1 MKKEKE
7 KILMITVCAA
17 VLLLAVAA
25 VIFITVRS
33 GGQTAGEPTARETAE
48 ITPIRPGAAPTVLP
62 ERVEPDPEDPTRE
75 VEEPGRI
82 GYVLDV
88 GEEPIHPERKET
100 PEIAGEVVFL
110 PGVREAEP

>member
-1 MKKEKE
+1 MKKE

-33 GGQTAGEPTARETAE
+33 GGQTAE

-82 GYVLDV
+82 GYILDV
-88 GEEPIHPERKET
+88 GEEPIHPEWKET

-110 PGVREAEP
+110 PGVREANE